1 MVIESKT
8 TNEALLTDI
17 VESHGMRQMLLADTE
32 KLAFVTDAAIPR
44 IGIDE
49 VLIRVGACSVCN
61 RSDLIYYTYLNIF
74 EHCSA
79 RGFGHEVAGTIEAVG
94 PGVTDWAPGDRVFAR
109 SLLSSG
115 YAEFAA
121 AKASR
126 LGRLPNHVDFDVGA
140 SLQLAPLVANA
151 TRKIG
156 LGDRVFVAGQ
166 GPVGLFVTQFARLR
180 GASEIIVSDLDP
192 WRLEVA
198 RQLGATETRV
208 ATVGGDPV
216 AQIGD
221 AIDVFVDAVGRP
233 STVALGVAAI
243 RPGGT
248 IMLLGTHHVEHV
260 IPVDMIALE
269 RKAADLISSRER
281 TIDEE
286 RNALRT
292 VERLVAADRLMLRPL
307 LTHRFALPQLQ
318 EAIDMLSR
326 SSLLAPETPVS
337 NAPMPPPNTL
347 KIAICP

>member
-1 MVIESKT
+1 MATET
-8 TNEALLTDI
+8 MMANEALSLGAGTPQ
-17 VESHGMRQMLLADTE
+17 HMQQMLLADTE
-32 KLAFVTDAAIPR
+32 KLAFITDAPIPQ
-44 IGIDE
+44 IGFDD

-94 PGVTDWAPGDRVFAR
+94 AGVTDWVPGDRVFAR

-126 LGRLPNHVDFDVGA
+126 LGRLPDHIHFDVGA

-156 LGDRVFVAGQ
+156 LGDRVFIAGQ
-166 GPVGLFVTQFARLR
+166 GPVGLFATQFARLR
-180 GASEIIVSDLDP
+180 GASAIIVSDLDP
-192 WRLEVA
+192 WRLEIA
-198 RQLGATETRV
+198 GQLGATETRV
-208 ATVGGDPV
+208 ATVGGEAV
-216 AQIGD
+216 ARLDD
-221 AIDVFVDAVGRP
+221 AIDVFIDAVGRP
-233 STVALGVAAI
+233 STVALGVASVRA
-243 RPGGT
+243 GGT

-318 EAIDMLSR
+318 EAIDILAL
-326 SSLLAPETPVS
+326 SSLLSPESPVS
-337 NAPMPPPNTL
+337 NASMPPPNTL